1 VRFVTRTAVRERR
14 GVDAPMERRQRIW
27 TSVASAVRA
36 RLKGGVRRLLGVWVV
51 AVAALTLV
59 RVFGR
64 HESREHGSHLVTAE
78 ALVRRWDELG
88 PRRLDLPVR

>member
-27 TSVASAVRA
+27 ASVASAVRA
-36 RLKGGVRRLLGVWVV
+36 RLKGRVRRFLGVWVV
-51 AVAALTLV
+51 AVAALALMW
-59 RVFGR
+59 VFGG

-78 ALVRRWDELG
+78 ALVRRGYELG
-88 PRRLDLPVR
+88 PRRLDLPGR